1 MFVRRYLI
9 PRLLQYFL
17 VIFLGITIVFFI
29 PRFAPTNP
37 VQRTIAELR
46 SRGTYLNPADVEKMV
61 EDLTRLYGL
70 EGSWFEQYIDFW
82 KRLFSGDFG
91 ISFFQ
96 FPVPVID
103 LIKNALPWTVGLLF
117 VTTVLSWII
126 GNIIGGIA
134 GYYNNKRWSRI
145 MDGIVMFI
153 RPIPYYIFALG
164 LLILLAYVYRLF
176 PIAGGHSLGRKPSFT
191 ISYIL
196 DVLRHAFL
204 PALSLVIL
212 GAASWFQTSKLI
224 VQNVNAEDFV
234 QYAQLG
240 GIKERKIMFKYVIRN
255 AMLPQVTNLALSLG
269 QILSGALIT
278 EIVFSYPGLGNLLFS
293 AITTGDYNLIM
304 GITALSILAI
314 TSLVLI
320 IDLLYP
326 LFDPRIKYK

>member
-1 MFVRRYLI
+1 
-9 PRLLQYFL
+9 
-17 VIFLGITIVFFI
+17 
-29 PRFAPTNP
+29 
-37 VQRTIAELR
+37 
-46 SRGTYLNPADVEKMV
+46 
-61 EDLTRLYGL
+61 
-70 EGSWFEQYIDFW
+70 
-82 KRLFSGDFG
+82 
-91 ISFFQ
+91 
-96 FPVPVID
+96 
-103 LIKNALPWTVGLLF
+103 
-117 VTTVLSWII
+117 
-126 GNIIGGIA
+126 
-134 GYYNNKRWSRI
+134 